1 MEKQDSVLLQVENL
15 KTYFFTKRGIAKVL
29 DGISLHI
36 NKGETLGLV
45 GESGCGKTMTGL
57 SLMRLVPEPGGKIID
72 GKIIFEGQD
81 LLQKSHAEMRQIRGS
96 KISMILQDPQTSLN
110 PGFSIGNQVGEA
122 LYLHQKIRGKTLW
135 QKVIEALRMVR
146 ISAPEARLKDF
157 PHQLSGGMRQRVIGA
172 IALSCLPS
180 LLIADEPTTS
190 LDVTIQAQYL
200 KLLKEIQQQ
209 TQFSLLFITHD
220 FGIVAKM
227 CDVVAVMYA
236 GKILESANVRD
247 IFNRPLHPYTKAL
260 MNCLPDGGGTLK
272 KLTTIKG
279 QPPELY
285 DPPPGCRFANRCPEV
300 GEKCKREHP
309 PEITLNSNHF
319 ISCWHAN

>member
-15 KTYFFTKRGIAKVL
+15 KTYFYTKRGIAKVL

-36 NKGETLGLV
+36 KKGETLGLV

-81 LLQKSHAEMRQIRGS
+81 LLQKSRAEMRQIRGS

-122 LYLHQKIRGKTLW
+122 LHLHQKIKGKTLW

-209 TQFSLLFITHD
+209 TQFSL
-220 FGIVAKM
+220 
-227 CDVVAVMYA
+227 A

-260 MNCLPDGGGTLK
+260 MNCLPDGGGTLE

-300 GEKCKREHP
+300 DEKCKQGHP
-309 PEITLNSNHF
+309 PEVTLNSNHF
-319 ISCWHAN
+319 ISCWHAY